1 MFSSVYG
8 VTHNNCRRSV
18 LFAATDQ
25 PILSCVVSLHGL
37 DESSTNFKTK
47 TGHAGSGRIGRIT
60 GNRHVTGS
68 MHSFTI
74 NKVNRRLSML

>member
-25 PILSCVVSLHGL
+25 PLSAFAATDQPILSCVVSLHGL
-37 DESSTNFKTK
+37 DERGYGWLRLFNSY
-47 TGHAGSGRIGRIT
+47 ILCV
-60 GNRHVTGS
+60 GNETEYTY
-68 MHSFTI
+68 SFI
-74 NKVNRRLSML
+74 LLSYAETA